1 MADTAFYT
9 HGLFLKHKMGNN
21 NPECPKRLEKIE
33 ELMLAAGTSQFVD
46 QKTPPM
52 VAVTDMLAAHDA
64 DYISYLSHNSPKE
77 GLNTISVDT
86 AMNPYTWE
94 AAQYAAGAA
103 CAGVDDVLSGQYKK
117 VFCAVRPPGHH
128 AHRDHSGG
136 FSCLPLIRN
145 KMPEQLKE

>member
-94 AAQYAAGAA
+94 ACSICSRGRMRG
-103 CAGVDDVLSGQYKK
+103 CG
-117 VFCAVRPPGHH
+117 
-128 AHRDHSGG
+128 
-136 FSCLPLIRN
+136 
-145 KMPEQLKE
+145 

>member
-94 AAQYAAGAA
+94 AAQYAAWMTFFQVNIRRFSAQS
-103 CAGVDDVLSGQYKK
+103 D
-117 VFCAVRPPGHH
+117 RPDITRIGTIP
-128 AHRDHSGG
+128 ADSA
-136 FSCLPLIRN
+136 S
-145 KMPEQLKE
+145 